1 MNFIDIIKTSA
12 VNLWRNKGRTILTI
26 IAIFIGAFTVALTSS
41 VNTGVNSYIDK
52 QLAIF
57 GSGNALEVQVKQ
69 DAAST
74 LTDEPQEYKEGAS
87 NSSQIVSITPI
98 TPSEIEKIRKIEGVK
113 SSEGYKMPTIDYI
126 QYNDGKKLKTSS
138 RESLDSMDIDLA
150 AGVVPDN
157 NSSEAQLN
165 LPQNMVSP
173 LGFSSVEDAIG
184 KTVKIQATSQATAA
198 QTIIEAKVVGIM
210 NKNLIQNGFT
220 FLNSTLNKEIYDFQ
234 TAGLPDSMKDQYLI
248 AYTELEDSYT
258 SEEKIN
264 QVKNELDKLGLVG
277 YTVDDQITM
286 VKSVIDA
293 VTGALI
299 LFGAIALLAASFGI
313 INTLFMSVQE
323 RTREIGL
330 MKAMGLSD
338 TKVFTLFSVE
348 AIMIGLW
355 GSY

>member
-210 NKNLIQNGFT
+210 NKNLIQN
-220 FLNSTLNKEIYDFQ
+220 
-234 TAGLPDSMKDQYLI
+234 
-248 AYTELEDSYT
+248 
-258 SEEKIN
+258 
-264 QVKNELDKLGLVG
+264 
-277 YTVDDQITM
+277 
-286 VKSVIDA
+286 
-293 VTGALI
+293 
-299 LFGAIALLAASFGI
+299 
-313 INTLFMSVQE
+313 VQ
-323 RTREIGL
+323 
-330 MKAMGLSD
+330 
-338 TKVFTLFSVE
+338 
-348 AIMIGLW
+348 
-355 GSY
+355 